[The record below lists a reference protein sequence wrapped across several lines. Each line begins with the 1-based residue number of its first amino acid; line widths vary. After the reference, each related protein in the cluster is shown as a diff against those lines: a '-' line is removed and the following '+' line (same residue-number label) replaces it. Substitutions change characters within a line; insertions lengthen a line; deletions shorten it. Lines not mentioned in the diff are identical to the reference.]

1 MVGALSVTAG
11 GNNCVFIRPVF
22 DLVTEVLNTK
32 ISPEAVEYAKLRA
45 YSISDL
51 YREKANKTELLSVLI
66 RFTPQV
72 ILAYSH
78 GTENEIIG
86 PDELSTIIDLGNT
99 VWMNGKIVVLNAC
112 LCGKRLAQAL
122 VDAGASAVFAYNDEL
137 MIRVWSDTYDPLEG
151 FKECINKPQ
160 VIFDGLKA
168 KDVYDITIEEYNK
181 WIEYWDEKDPTTAD
195 VLRHDR
201 DNFALYGSGES
212 RITFSIYLLIG
223 LTDIFIITYAVLWT
237 ILMILKETK
246 FLWKK
251 KEEIIL

>member
-1 MVGALSVTAG
+1 VISVLSIPAG

-32 ISPEAVEYAKLRA
+32 ISSEAIEYARLRA
-45 YSISDL
+45 YFISDL
-51 YREKANKTELLSVLI
+51 YREKANKTELLSTLI
-66 RFTPQV
+66 RYMPQV
-72 ILAYSH
+72 VFAYSH
-78 GTENEIIG
+78 GTEDEIIG
-86 PDELSTIIDLGNT
+86 PDELSTVIDLNNT
-99 VWMNGKIVVLNAC
+99 VWLNGKITVLNAC
-112 LCGKRLAQAL
+112 LTGKRLAQAL

-137 MIRVWSDTYDPLEG
+137 IIRVWADTYEPLEG
-151 FKECINKPQ
+151 FKECINKPE

-168 KDVYDITIEEYNK
+168 KDVYNATINEYNK

-195 VLRHDR
+195 VLRHNR

-212 RITFSIYLLIG
+212 RIALSIYLLMG
-223 LTDIFIITYAVLWT
+223 LTDIFIITYAALWT

-251 KEEIIL
+251 KEEAIL